1 MSARFNAAD
10 YIDVDTRIDQF
21 WERYPNGAIR
31 TEMLYCNN
39 DGSSV
44 AIKAS
49 VYKDWE
55 HPAPDATGIAQEYQG
70 GKGANATSWWEN
82 CETSAIGRA
91 LANMGMASSTKR
103 PSRQEMQKVERH
115 SDPAPARSAPAR
127 AERPQD
133 ARNEP
138 GEGATPTLT
147 PREFDRVIEGCWTLV
162 EDGAVL
168 DAVKASLNHA
178 RPRMSEEQR
187 IVARQQLTAI
197 ETAIKE
203 RDTLTPAG

>member
-1 MSARFNAAD
+1 MQAGEELDEGGRIAD
-10 YIDVDTRIDQF
+10 
-21 WERYPNGAIR
+21 
-31 TEMLYCNN
+31 
-39 DGSSV
+39 
-44 AIKAS
+44 
-49 VYKDWE
+49 
-55 HPAPDATGIAQEYQG
+55 AP
-70 GKGANATSWWEN
+70 
-82 CETSAIGRA
+82 
-91 LANMGMASSTKR
+91 
-103 PSRQEMQKVERH
+103 VER
-115 SDPAPARSAPAR
+115 PRPARSAPTR

-203 RDTLTPAG
+203 RDALTPAG